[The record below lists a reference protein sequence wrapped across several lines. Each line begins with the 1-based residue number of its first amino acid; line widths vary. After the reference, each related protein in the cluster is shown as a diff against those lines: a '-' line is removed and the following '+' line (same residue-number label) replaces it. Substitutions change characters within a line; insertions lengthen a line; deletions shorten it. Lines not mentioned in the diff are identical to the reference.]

1 MNIIDKINAENLK
14 TDIPDFR
21 TGDTVKVHQ
30 LIQEGAKERIQM
42 FEGVVIARHGG
53 GINETFTV
61 RKISYGVGV
70 EKIYPVHSPRIAK
83 IEVKQSGRV
92 RRAKLYY
99 LRDLKGK
106 AAKIKEALYAPR
118 VEEADEK
125 TTNGKKKS
133 SEKSTAETTTMSAV
147 VESPASV

>member
-1 MNIIDKINAENLK
+1 MNIIDKINAESLK

-53 GINETFTV
+53 GLTETFTV
-61 RKISYGVGV
+61 RKVSYGVGV

-83 IEVKQSGRV
+83 IELKQSGRV

-106 AAKIKEALYAPR
+106 AAKIKEALYSPR
-118 VEEADEK
+118 AEEL
-125 TTNGKKKS
+125 KKEAAKA
-133 SEKSTAETTTMSAV
+133 KAATKANAETTTMSAV
-147 VESPASV
+147 TEEVTANA